1 MKIEYNFKISS
12 TTFFVSTANVT
23 RDVQCLDNKIS
34 HTTESF
40 STESNRCVMKVRGC
54 QRGRLLGKL

>member
-1 MKIEYNFKISS
+1 MKIEYNIKISS

-34 HTTESF
+34 HTTEIF
-40 STESNRCVMKVRGC
+40 STESNRCVMKVNVADF
-54 QRGRLLGKL
+54 